1 MPRNSDSKFMFA
13 DREDAAHQLLEAIP
27 VEHFR
32 ERDVTVLALSEGG
45 VILADVVAHALE
57 APMDIL
63 LTEAVPAPKNPDLPI
78 AMVSETK
85 AMVMHRALIE
95 AFGIDEDYVYN
106 EGERRYE
113 DQLLAKV
120 YRYRQGALMP
130 DVAHR
135 VVLLVDECAE
145 TGITILAAIKSMIE
159 QNAKN
164 VYLAVPILD
173 AEVRDNLT
181 PVCDGV
187 YCPHTIRDYVS
198 IEYYYENT
206 EPPTEE
212 TIKRILK
219 AHE

>member
-1 MPRNSDSKFMFA
+1 MFA

-45 VILADVVAHALE
+45 VIVADVVAQALD
-57 APMDIL
+57 APMGIL

-120 YRYRQGALMP
+120 YRYRQGASMP